1 MQFKKL
7 FEIYMLLPIAALLIG
22 SYVVFFAE
30 DKYRYE
36 CQNPDFWEAPQCN
49 PPICLATGTCTS
61 DLISLDGN
69 YSNRYSE
76 QVDQLMS
83 STETEEPVSAAE
95 SSEVPET
102 VASEEENVDSII
114 EENSNAFEL
123 EASPE
128 VIDGINQLIEE
139 NTANE

>member
-7 FEIYMLLPIAALLIG
+7 FEIYMLLPIVALLAG
-22 SYVVFFAE
+22 TYVVFFAE

-69 YSNRYSE
+69 HSNRYSE
-76 QVDQLMS
+76 QVNQLM
-83 STETEEPVSAAE
+83 EAEE
-95 SSEVPET
+95 SSSEEVI
-102 VASEEENVDSII
+102 VEENVCEVCSLPEESIEEVI

-123 EASPE
+123 EESPD

-139 NTANE
+139 NTINE

>member
-1 MQFKKL
+1 
-7 FEIYMLLPIAALLIG
+7 
-22 SYVVFFAE
+22 
-30 DKYRYE
+30 
-36 CQNPDFWEAPQCN
+36 
-49 PPICLATGTCTS
+49 
-61 DLISLDGN
+61 
-69 YSNRYSE
+69 
-76 QVDQLMS
+76 MS
-83 STETEEPVSAAE
+83 SVETEGSVSAEE

-114 EENSNAFEL
+114 EENSNTFEL

>member
-7 FEIYMLLPIAALLIG
+7 FEIYMLLPVVALLIG
-22 SYVVFFAE
+22 CYVVFFGE
-30 DKYRYE
+30 DRYRYE

-76 QVDQLMS
+76 QVDQFMS
-83 STETEEPVSAAE
+83 SVETEGSVSAEE

-114 EENSNAFEL
+114 EENSNTFEL

>member
-7 FEIYMLLPIAALLIG
+7 FEIYMFLPVLALLIG

-36 CQNPDFWEAPQCN
+36 CQNPEFWEAPECN
-49 PPICLATGTCTS
+49 PPICLAAGICTS

-76 QVDQLMS
+76 QVDQFIS
-83 STETEEPVSAAE
+83 SAEPVSATE
-95 SSEVPET
+95 YSEVPET
-102 VASEEENVDSII
+102 VISEEDNVDSII

-123 EASPE
+123 EASSE

-139 NTANE
+139 NNINE